1 MTLVMLIYFKLVRY
15 VKEMG
20 KDLTSAV
27 TLLRAQRNLIMVRRI
42 VILLHIL
49 LIAGC
54 PMTLFFILSFF
65 NRAPKYHSRIGYFF
79 VDISLLSVMIVLF
92 HFTDSLKASVKKI
105 ISTQRNAVLPAAT
118 LKLTVVEKKNVETI
132 N

>member
-1 MTLVMLIYFKLVRY
+1 

-20 KDLTSAV
+20 RDLTPAI

-54 PMTLFFILSFF
+54 PMTLFFVLSFF
-65 NRAPKYHSRIGYFF
+65 NYAPKYHARIGYFF

-105 ISTQRNAVLPAAT
+105 ISTRRNTLLPT
-118 LKLTVVEKKNVETI
+118 VTIKLTVVEKRNVERL